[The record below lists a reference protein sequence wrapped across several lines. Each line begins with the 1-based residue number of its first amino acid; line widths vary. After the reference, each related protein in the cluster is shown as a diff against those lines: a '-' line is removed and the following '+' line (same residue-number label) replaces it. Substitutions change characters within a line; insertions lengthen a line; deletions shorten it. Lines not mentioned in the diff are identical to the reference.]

1 MKSEYVFRVAKAIML
16 SAMLALGI
24 SLPACASGDDAQD
37 QSHYQL
43 SFDADTPRQ
52 VHVEAQVTVTGQRL
66 RMFLYGQP
74 FLENG
79 WATWVEDLQA
89 STTDGTP
96 VEARLREG
104 GWGSWE
110 IDVPDGTRV
119 NLSYTVNL
127 TQDEYDWDSVGGQDG
142 RPTWSNGAFYGV
154 TRAFFIYSDHDQ
166 QMTVQIDRPDGWRMA
181 SPWQLLPGADN
192 LYAVPNLDSLVSNA
206 LVLGDF
212 DLLSTENGSMRIELA
227 LDRQLSAYGEEFLEV
242 LGTLLDE
249 YARIY
254 DGTPDI
260 NYVVAIRAADE
271 HDGEA
276 FYSSFNMVVV
286 PERLDGPRIA
296 WAGVLGHE
304 LFHLWNGAN
313 FLRGEDKSTLEWFTE
328 GFTEYYSSLSLMRT
342 GLID

>member
-166 QMTVQIDRPDGWRMA
+166 QMTVQIDRPRRWHMHARWPRLGAGIVRRGRPSMGSQRQEQSVRDRTPGTADRRSQPQA
-181 SPWQLLPGADN
+181 AAFSPPHMPCKRW
-192 LYAVPNLDSLVSNA
+192 
-206 LVLGDF
+206 
-212 DLLSTENGSMRIELA
+212 
-227 LDRQLSAYGEEFLEV
+227 
-242 LGTLLDE
+242 
-249 YARIY
+249 
-254 DGTPDI
+254 
-260 NYVVAIRAADE
+260 
-271 HDGEA
+271 
-276 FYSSFNMVVV
+276 
-286 PERLDGPRIA
+286 
-296 WAGVLGHE
+296 
-304 LFHLWNGAN
+304 
-313 FLRGEDKSTLEWFTE
+313 
-328 GFTEYYSSLSLMRT
+328 
-342 GLID
+342 LIHS